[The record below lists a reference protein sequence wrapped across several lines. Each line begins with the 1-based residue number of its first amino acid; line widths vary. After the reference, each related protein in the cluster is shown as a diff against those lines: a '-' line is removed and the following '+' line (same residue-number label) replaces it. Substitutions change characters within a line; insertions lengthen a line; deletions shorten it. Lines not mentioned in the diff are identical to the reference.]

1 MKQALL
7 RTDLRKFPLRRG
19 KVRDIYDLGG
29 NLLIV
34 ATDRISAFD
43 VVMPNGIP
51 GKGIILNS
59 LSEFWFEKMGSVA
72 PSHLIST
79 NVKDFD
85 VLSPEERALLRGRA
99 MLVKKAEPIPVECV
113 VRGYLAGSGW
123 KSYRENRT
131 VCGIKLPEGLKEA
144 SRLPEPIFTPAT
156 KAASGHDEN
165 ITFGD
170 VISLVGR
177 DTAQFIADKSIQ
189 IYKEASDYALDCG
202 IIISDTKFEWGY
214 ADGQIIL
221 IDELLTPDSSRF
233 WPADTYREGTSP
245 ISFDKQ
251 FVRDYLESVGWKKTP
266 PAPTLPDEIVM
277 KTREKYIEAFRRLT
291 RSELPEGF

>member
-123 KSYRENRT
+123 KS
-131 VCGIKLPEGLKEA
+131 
-144 SRLPEPIFTPAT
+144 
-156 KAASGHDEN
+156 
-165 ITFGD
+165 
-170 VISLVGR
+170 
-177 DTAQFIADKSIQ
+177 
-189 IYKEASDYALDCG
+189 
-202 IIISDTKFEWGY
+202 
-214 ADGQIIL
+214 
-221 IDELLTPDSSRF
+221 
-233 WPADTYREGTSP
+233 
-245 ISFDKQ
+245 
-251 FVRDYLESVGWKKTP
+251 
-266 PAPTLPDEIVM
+266 
-277 KTREKYIEAFRRLT
+277 
-291 RSELPEGF
+291 